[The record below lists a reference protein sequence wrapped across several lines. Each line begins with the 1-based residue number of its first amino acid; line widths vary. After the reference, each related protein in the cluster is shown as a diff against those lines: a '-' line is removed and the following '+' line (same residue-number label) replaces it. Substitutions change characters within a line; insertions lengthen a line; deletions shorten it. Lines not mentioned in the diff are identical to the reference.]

1 MMGGQKSC
9 WCSQTSSGVLYVVFP
24 CVFRMLLVAVPL
36 LNDVTAFAGASAYA
50 GIPTLL
56 TAVNQEN
63 SAGKDDELPPLTE
76 MTFISSLDQSK
87 QPLLLHVPE
96 SATERKTPILVFL
109 HSWSGDY
116 RQNNSTWLREAVSRG
131 WIYLHPNFRGRNDH
145 PEACG
150 SRLAR
155 QDILD
160 ALDLMSSRF
169 QLDPE
174 RIYLAGVS
182 GGGHMSMLMAGHH
195 PDRFSA
201 ISAWVG
207 INDLE
212 DWHQF
217 HLKKNMENGY
227 HRMIEASLGGA
238 PGVSPERDADYR
250 DRSPIHW
257 LHRTGDLPV
266 ELAAGVHDGHT
277 GSVPVS
283 HSLRAF
289 NVIARAG
296 GYATVTDD
304 ELTQLTENRLLENP
318 MPSDVASDDTL
329 GRKIHLRRSAGV
341 SRVTVFEGGHEGL
354 PVAACSWL
362 QQQRRRAKLAATGN

>member
-1 MMGGQKSC
+1 
-9 WCSQTSSGVLYVVFP
+9 
-24 CVFRMLLVAVPL
+24 
-36 LNDVTAFAGASAYA
+36 
-50 GIPTLL
+50 
-56 TAVNQEN
+56 
-63 SAGKDDELPPLTE
+63 
-76 MTFISSLDQSK
+76 
-87 QPLLLHVPE
+87 
-96 SATERKTPILVFL
+96 
-109 HSWSGDY
+109 
-116 RQNNSTWLREAVSRG
+116 
-131 WIYLHPNFRGRNDH
+131 
-145 PEACG
+145 
-150 SRLAR
+150 
-155 QDILD
+155 
-160 ALDLMSSRF
+160 MSSRF

-174 RIYLAGVS
+174 CIYLAGVS

-201 ISAWVG
+201 VSAWVG
-207 INDLE
+207 ISDLE
-212 DWHQF
+212 DWHRF

-296 GYATVTDD
+296 GYPMVTDD
-304 ELTQLTENRLLENP
+304 ELNQLTVNRSLRNP
-318 MPSDVASDDTL
+318 MPSDLATDETL
-329 GRKIHLRRSAGV
+329 GRKIHLRRIAGV

-354 PVAACSWL
+354 PAAACGWL
-362 QQQRRRAKLAATGN
+362 QQQRRRAKPSATGN

>member
-1 MMGGQKSC
+1 MVGDKSC
-9 WCSQTSSGVLYVVFP
+9 WCMRTFSRALHVVFP
-24 CVFRMLLVAVPL
+24 CVFRMLLIAVPL
-36 LNDVTAFAGASAYA
+36 LNHGTAFAGASAGA
-50 GIPTLL
+50 RIPLLL
-56 TAVNQEN
+56 TAAIQEN
-63 SAGKDDELPPLTE
+63 SAGKDNDQPPLTE
-76 MTFISSLDQSK
+76 MKFISSLDQTE
-87 QPLLLHVPE
+87 QPVLFHAPA
-96 SATERKTPILVFL
+96 SATEQKTPILVFL

-116 RQNNSTWLREAVSRG
+116 RQNNSDWLREAVTRG

-160 ALDLMSSRF
+160 ALALMSSRF

-174 RIYLAGVS
+174 CIYLAGVS

-201 ISAWVG
+201 VSAWVG
-207 INDLE
+207 ISDLE
-212 DWHQF
+212 DWHRF

-296 GYATVTDD
+296 GYPMVTDD
-304 ELTQLTENRLLENP
+304 ELNQLTVNRSLRNP
-318 MPSDVASDDTL
+318 MPSDLATDETL
-329 GRKIHLRRSAGV
+329 GRKIHLRRIAGV

-354 PVAACSWL
+354 PAAACGWL
-362 QQQRRRAKLAATGN
+362 QQQRRRAKPSATGN